1 MRYCFNHLV
10 QDFCP
15 LKIEISQFPDG
26 FPLKNNG
33 KLKRVWRS
41 LRGSN
46 NKAWDVGW
54 GKLVFWV
61 TVTAHAGRRQL
72 KRSGRINGVP
82 LLPYY

>member
-1 MRYCFNHLV
+1 MRYCFNYLV

-46 NKAWDVGW
+46 NKPWDVGW
-54 GKLVFWV
+54 GNVGVL
-61 TVTAHAGRRQL
+61 GDCDRSRREAAVEE
-72 KRSGRINGVP
+72 KWSH
-82 LLPYY
+82 

>member
-54 GKLVFWV
+54 GNVGFLDDCDRS
-61 TVTAHAGRRQL
+61 RREAAVEE
-72 KRSGRINGVP
+72 KWSN
-82 LLPYY
+82 

>member
-1 MRYCFNHLV
+1 MRYCFNYLV

-33 KLKRVWRS
+33 KLKLVWRS

-46 NKAWDVGW
+46 NKSWDVGW
-54 GKLVFWV
+54 GNVGVL
-61 TVTAHAGRRQL
+61 GDCDRSRREAA
-72 KRSGRINGVP
+72 VEET
-82 LLPYY
+82 

>member
-1 MRYCFNHLV
+1 MRYYFNYLV

-33 KLKRVWRS
+33 KLKRGWRS
-41 LRGSN
+41 LKGSN

-54 GKLVFWV
+54 GNVGVL
-61 TVTAHAGRRQL
+61 GDCDRSRREAAVEE
-72 KRSGRINGVP
+72 KWSH
-82 LLPYY
+82 